1 MRSGVGWVVAGV
13 VLAGA
18 WVLTM
23 GGAGAAPDPADGGVP
38 AVDAAAVDAAAADAA
53 AADPAAADAAAAADP
68 EALWDAAR
76 VALDAQH
83 DPVAAAVILRDLLD
97 HHPDSRPAERARA
110 ALAWIEARDPVA
122 AAELLELQGAQPREG
137 RWLHG
142 HRGAVD
148 AALVAVRHAQKL
160 DEVDAL
166 ALLGAHV
173 QDPQWGFVVQRAVA
187 QRLFFEGRYVAAMQS
202 ADAAGDAGRRGAAAR
217 VLGWRAA
224 VALVGLLG
232 AGVGWLVWRRVR
244 RARGGA

>member
-1 MRSGVGWVVAGV
+1 MGW
-13 VLAGA
+13 
-18 WVLTM
+18 
-23 GGAGAAPDPADGGVP
+23 AAEVP
-38 AVDAAAVDAAAADAA
+38 AVDVPAVDVP
-53 AADPAAADAAAAADP
+53 AADPAPVVAASDP

-97 HHPDSRPAERARA
+97 RHPESRPAERARA

-122 AAELLELQGAQPREG
+122 AAELLELQGANPREG

-166 ALLGAHV
+166 ALLEAHV
-173 QDPQWGFVVQRAVA
+173 QDPHWGFVVQRAVA

-224 VALVGLLG
+224 AALVGLLVVG
-232 AGVGWLVWRRVR
+232 AGWLVWRRVQR
-244 RARGGA
+244 VRVARGGS